1 VVKNILKKIAVVT
14 VNIVVFAALLGCV
27 ELYYRLRGQEV
38 SENYPNGLWQT
49 FQPYVMVATAPGE
62 YHEFANAFTKKNF
75 PSSVKT
81 NSQGFNDR
89 REFSLTASYAKAPN
103 EKLVLFT
110 GGSAAWGVGA
120 TATDK
125 TVAARMEYYLNAS
138 QKTYKYSVVNL
149 AMGSWIAIQEF
160 IGLQLWGRE
169 FEHPDWIIAMDG
181 FNDAGVGCGFSQGP
195 GNPLYFATMRSY
207 IHGYLLSTKH
217 PVFYRGWLENELIKH
232 SKAYRVITGRQY
244 VRDDQVFDQTSGE
257 RNPIRRQVIPTK
269 VGQSREILQFYIEGE
284 EALLKLFPDAHYI
297 LSTQPVVNQFTGDFV
312 DIYKFPVGSPE
323 RKAAIDKRTAAL
335 EGYLTQYENAPCGE
349 KNAQPSFTYI
359 FGNGAVQ
366 VERLAEARRAAGRA
380 VDYYNIGTLF
390 PDART
395 DRMPYFTDPVHL
407 SDRGMDLIGKF
418 YAEKILAADLKS
430 DAPAHP

>member
-1 VVKNILKKIAVVT
+1 MKSLVKTIGVVA
-14 VNIVVFAALLGCV
+14 VNIVVFVALLVCI
-27 ELYYRLRGQEV
+27 ELYYRLRVTE
-38 SENYPNGLWQT
+38 SAENFHNGLWQT

-62 YHEFANAFTKKNF
+62 YHQFTNEFTKKNF

-89 REFSLTASYAKAPN
+89 REFSLTSVYTKAPN
-103 EKLVLFT
+103 ERLVLFT

-125 TVAARMEYYLNAS
+125 TVAARMEHYLNAS

-149 AMGSWIAIQEF
+149 AMGSWIAFQEF
-160 IGLQLWGRE
+160 IGMQLWGRE
-169 FEHPDWIIAMDG
+169 FERPDWVIAMDG

-207 IHGYLLSTKH
+207 IHGYLLSTQH

-232 SKAYRVITGRQY
+232 SKAYRIITGRQY
-244 VRDDQVFDQTSGE
+244 VPDDQIFDQTSGE
-257 RNPIRRQVIPTK
+257 KNPIRRQVLPTR
-269 VGQSREILQFYIEGE
+269 VGQSREILRFYLDGE

-297 LSTQPVVNQFTGDFV
+297 LSTQPVVNQFTGDFN
-312 DIYKFPVGSPE
+312 DIYQFPVGSPQ
-323 RKAAIDKRTAAL
+323 RQAAIDKRTADL
-335 EGYLTQYENAPCGE
+335 EAYLTQYENAPCGE

-380 VDYYNIGTLF
+380 VDYYNIGALF
-390 PDART
+390 PDARE
-395 DRMPYFTDPVHL
+395 DRMPYFIDPVHL
-407 SDRGMDLIGKF
+407 SDRGMDLVGKF
-418 YAEKILAADLKS
+418 YADKILAADARS
-430 DAPAHP
+430 QAPARP